1 MVMPKVT
8 ELPRT
13 LEPTTGDTFTRDLD
27 ERPAP
32 VREPPRQGASRRR
45 GELVGQA
52 AQQRV

>member
-27 ERPAP
+27 ERPA
-32 VREPPRQGASRRR
+32 RSEPPGQGVSRGR